1 MEVSPMKSHT
11 LEMSPEGLYC
21 PQGDFHIDPWRPVK
35 HALITHAHS
44 DHARWGSK
52 KYLCASGC
60 VTLLRDR
67 LGADIDVQGMNHG
80 EAKMIGSA
88 RVSFHPAGHILGS
101 SQIRIEYRGHVTV
114 VTGDYKRDDD
124 VTCQAFEPLRAHCLI
139 TESTFGLPV
148 FRWPT
153 GSSIA
158 ESINS
163 WWQANQSAGLT
174 SILYGY
180 ALGKSQRVLS
190 MLDESTGPIYIHGA
204 LHKPIDAYRR
214 AGIKLPS
221 TKLVSRAPKDTDW
234 NQAIVLA
241 VPSAHGTTWLNR
253 FPRRSTAMVSGWMQ
267 IRGNR
272 RRRSMDRG
280 FVLSDHADWD
290 GLLRTVKEVGP
301 EEVWVTHGFAD
312 VFSRHLRDLGWN
324 ANPLR
329 TQFVGESAEERELN
343 EDSERL
349 ESLPDNEGSHL
360 EGSHPE
366 SGASR

>member
-1 MEVSPMKSHT
+1 MKSHS
-11 LEMSPEGLYC
+11 LEMSPAGLYC

-35 HALITHAHS
+35 HAVITHAHS
-44 DHARWGSK
+44 DHARWGSN
-52 KYLCASGC
+52 KYLCASES
-60 VTLLRDR
+60 VTLLQDR
-67 LGADIDVQGMNHG
+67 LGAEIEVHGMTYG
-80 EAKMIGSA
+80 EVATIGSV

-101 SQIRIEYRGHVTV
+101 SQIRIENKGHVTV

-124 VTCQAFEPLRAHCLI
+124 VTCQAFEPLRAHCFI

-153 GSSIA
+153 GPSIA
-158 ESINS
+158 ESINI
-163 WWQANQSAGLT
+163 WWQANQSVELT

-190 MLDESTGPIYIHGA
+190 MLNESTGPIYIHGA

-214 AGIKLPS
+214 ASIKLPS
-221 TKLVSRAPKDTDW
+221 TQLVSQAPKDTNW
-234 NQAIVLA
+234 SQAIILA

-253 FPRRSTAMVSGWMQ
+253 FPKRSTAMVSGWMQ

-290 GLLRTVKEVGP
+290 GLLRTVEEVAP

-324 ANPLR
+324 AKPLR
-329 TQFVGESAEERELN
+329 TEFVGESTEEKEPN
-343 EDSERL
+343 EDSEGLSNSL
-349 ESLPDNEGSHL
+349 ESEGGL
-360 EGSHPE
+360 LKGSLPE
-366 SGASR
+366 SGAPS